1 MPKLKIMT
9 KDDTNF
15 MRAIVIIGIILHHI
29 YNDLSITVLKPFK
42 YMGFLLVGVI

>member
-15 MRAIVIIGIILHHI
+15 MRAIVIINKKICSILKI
-29 YNDLSITVLKPFK
+29 K
-42 YMGFLLVGVI
+42 